1 MICQRIFVY
10 GKVQGVFFRKHTR
23 DKAHELGIKGT
34 VRNCADGS
42 VMIEACGSRPA
53 MNRFAEWCNQGPA
66 NARVERVEIHP
77 MPVKNFLSFDIVY
90 T

>member
-23 DKAHELGIKGT
+23 DMAHELGIKGT

-42 VMIEACGSRPA
+42 VMIEACGSKAA
-53 MNRFAEWCNQGPA
+53 MKLFSEWCRQGPPH
-66 NARVERVEIHP
+66 ARVEKTETHT
-77 MPVKNFLSFDIVY
+77 MPVKNFPSFLIVY